1 VAPPPMWKLFWASR
15 AASGMEPHQNHPCG
29 RALGGAV
36 AGARAEALSKR
47 AKV

>member
-1 VAPPPMWKLFWASR
+1 VALPPMWKLFWASR
-15 AASGMEPHQNHPCG
+15 AVSGMEPHQNHPFG

-36 AGARAEALSKR
+36 AGARAAALSKR